1 MKRTLAILVS
11 AGIALSLAACGGKAP
26 QTNGASE
33 TQAAGTESQT
43 AANPLESVISKAQA
57 DFSDTAQKLLDEQ
70 QKMFGEVGDTY
81 EGYLQNIDKVQAW
94 YDLAVDE
101 TEQLGARAVEY
112 GREYYQAVVDNV
124 DVTDDRDVERATED
138 FYDAIYEDAYEDYYD
153 AIYED
158 AFDNSYDTF
167 YDGVL
172 QDAYDTTPYDEWF
185 DVHSDAYEALSDAR
199 SDVYDAISDGR
210 SDIYSDYT
218 DVRSAFYN
226 NDFDVQALFA
236 PVEIVDNTQSGEA
249 SEQTEEDTIAPADGS
264 ADSGDAAASV
274 SPDFKATMD
283 SYEAFFD
290 EYVEFMN
297 AYQADPT
304 STDLIAKSA
313 NMMTQYADTMS
324 AMNSID
330 QDGLSSAD
338 YAYYAEVTARIVGK
352 LASVGQ

>member
-1 MKRTLAILVS
+1 MNRALIFVVS
-11 AGIALSLAACGGKAP
+11 AGIALSLAACGGEAP
-26 QTNGASE
+26 QANGTSE
-33 TQAAGTESQT
+33 TQAAEAESQN
-43 AANPLESVISKAQA
+43 AANPLESVIAKAQS

-81 EGYLQNIDKVQAW
+81 EGYLQNVDKVQAW
-94 YDLAVDE
+94 YDLAVEE
-101 TEQLGARAVEY
+101 TRQLGARAVEY

-138 FYDAIYEDAYEDYYD
+138 FYDAVYEDAYEDYYD

-172 QDAYDTTPYDEWF
+172 QDAYDTTPYDEWS

-210 SDIYSDYT
+210 SDVYSDYT

-236 PVEIVDNTQSGEA
+236 PVELIDNTQSEEA
-249 SEQTEEDTIAPADGS
+249 GGQTEEESAVPTEES
-264 ADSGDAAASV
+264 ADSSDASASV

-290 EYVEFMN
+290 EYVEFMS

-313 NMMTQYADTMS
+313 DMMTQYADTMS

-338 YAYYAEVTARIVGK
+338 YAYYAEVTARIAGK
-352 LASVGQ
+352 LASIGQ